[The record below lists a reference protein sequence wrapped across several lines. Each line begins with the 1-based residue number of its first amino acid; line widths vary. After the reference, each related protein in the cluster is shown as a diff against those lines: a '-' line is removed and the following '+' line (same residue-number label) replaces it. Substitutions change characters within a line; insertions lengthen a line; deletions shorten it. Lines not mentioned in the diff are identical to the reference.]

1 MTVRDENGEEVV
13 AQQQLSA
20 PLPSLKKKSIL
31 TPYQLYMRENYVMLK
46 QQSKDD
52 KKSIF
57 TKCHKMWESESDDIK
72 AMYERKF
79 RDEID
84 VGTSQSEISFHSL
97 QEQNTMDFTSP
108 QKSPSSAVP
117 GKLASSKVTNK
128 YMTNRSLNLESAVQF
143 ATFVAA
149 HHVDVSTRD
158 DLHLDAS
165 RLLER
170 SLIVQEGLQE
180 I

>member
-1 MTVRDENGEEVV
+1 
-13 AQQQLSA
+13 
-20 PLPSLKKKSIL
+20 
-31 TPYQLYMRENYVMLK
+31 MRENYVMLK
-46 QQSKDD
+46 QQCKDD

-57 TKCHKMWESESDDIK
+57 TKCHEMWENESDEIK
-72 AMYERKF
+72 TMYERKV

-84 VGTSQSEISFHSL
+84 VGTFQSEVSFQL
-97 QEQNTMDFTSP
+97 MQEQSTMDFTAP

-117 GKLASSKVTNK
+117 GKLFSSKETNR

-143 ATFVAA
+143 ATLVAA
-149 HHVDVSTRD
+149 HHVDVSKRD

-170 SLIVQEGLQE
+170 SLIIQEGLQE